1 MKKYLNNEKNIVCN
15 KIIKNLIDFDLL
27 IDNIKNEIY
36 LNKIRIDSKAN
47 GILNLKPKQQQ
58 EKEKKENVAAK
69 TVRNH
74 QIPDPWKFDY
84 IYDYKNKDQK
94 FIQLKIMVK
103 NSL

>member
-27 IDNIKNEIY
+27 IDNIKNKIY

-58 EKEKKENVAAK
+58 EKKEKKGTASA
-69 TVRNH
+69 
-74 QIPDPWKFDY
+74 
-84 IYDYKNKDQK
+84 QK
-94 FIQLKIMVK
+94 CT
-103 NSL
+103 